1 MKFIS
6 PKVDYAFKKI
16 FGSEQS
22 KDILIS
28 FLNAIIYG
36 GNKTIQSL
44 TIVNPYNPGQV
55 MNLKDTY
62 LDIKAVLS
70 NGSVVIIE
78 MQIARVTAFSKRVVY
93 NLAKAY
99 SNQLGIGENY
109 LTLNPVIAVTITD
122 FVLFN
127 TSQDVINQFV
137 FQEKNHKFEYPD
149 PELQLIFVELPKFQ
163 KSLSELT
170 SLSDKWIYFL
180 KEAARLDNIPDSLGE
195 VSEIKLAL
203 NIANQA
209 KMTEDEL
216 DVVERRGIMLQDEK
230 GRITYAAE
238 QGEAKGREKG
248 RLQEAIALVMRLL
261 KKRFGELPKA
271 ISTKVE
277 NLPLQE
283 LENLTEEILDLNRLE
298 DLERW
303 LDEHSPS

>member
-44 TIVNPYNPGQV
+44 TIVNPYNPGQA
-55 MNLKDTY
+55 MSIKDTY
-62 LDIKAVLS
+62 LDIKAVLA

-127 TSQDVINQFV
+127 VSHDVINQFV

-149 PELQLIFVELPKFQ
+149 PELQLIFVELPKFH

-180 KEAARLDNIPDSLGE
+180 KEAAHLDNIPDSLGE
-195 VSEIKLAL
+195 VAEIEVAL

-209 KMTEDEL
+209 KMTSEEL
-216 DVVERRGIMLQDEK
+216 DIVERRGIMLQDEK

-238 QGEAKGREKG
+238 QGEAKGR
-248 RLQEAIALVMRLL
+248 LQEAIALVMRLL
-261 KKRFGELPKA
+261 KKRFGELPEA
-271 ISTKVE
+271 ISTKIE
-277 NLPLQE
+277 TLPLQE

>member
-22 KDILIS
+22 KEVLIS
-28 FLNAIIYG
+28 FLNAIIYNG
-36 GNKTIQSL
+36 DKIIQSL
-44 TIVNPYNPGQV
+44 TIANPYNPGQAIT
-55 MNLKDTY
+55 LKDTY
-62 LDIKAVLS
+62 LDIKAVLA

-78 MQIARVTAFSKRVVY
+78 MQIARVTAFSKRIVY
-93 NLAKAY
+93 NLSKAY
-99 SNQLGIGENY
+99 SNQSGIGENY
-109 LTLNPVIAVTITD
+109 LILNPVIGVTITD
-122 FVLFN
+122 FILFN
-127 TSQDVINQFV
+127 NTPDVINQFV
-137 FQEKNHKFEYPD
+137 FQEKNKNFEYPD
-149 PELQLIFVELPKFQ
+149 PELQLIFVELPKFK

-180 KEAARLDNIPDSLGE
+180 KEAASLDNIPNNLGD
-195 VSEIKLAL
+195 VSEIELAL

-209 KMTEDEL
+209 KMTVEEL
-216 DVVERRGIMLQDEK
+216 EVVERRGIMLQDEK

-238 QGEAKGREKG
+238 QGEEKGREKG

-261 KKRFGELPKA
+261 NKRFGEVPEV

-277 NLPLQE
+277 RLPLQD

>member
-36 GNKTIQSL
+36 GNKIIQSL
-44 TIVNPYNPGQV
+44 TIVNPYNPGQS
-55 MNLKDTY
+55 MSLKDTY
-62 LDIKAVLS
+62 LDVKAVLS

-93 NLAKAY
+93 NLSKAY

-127 TSQDVINQFV
+127 ASQDVINQFV

-149 PELQLIFVELPKFQ
+149 PELQLIFVELPKFH

-180 KEAARLDNIPDSLGE
+180 KEAAHLDNIPDSLGE
-195 VSEIKLAL
+195 VAEIEVAL

-209 KMTEDEL
+209 KMTSEEL
-216 DVVERRGIMLQDEK
+216 DIVERRGIMLQDEK

-238 QGEAKGREKG
+238 QGEAKGRY
-248 RLQEAIALVMRLL
+248 QEAIALVMRLL
-261 KKRFGELPKA
+261 KKRFGELPEA
-271 ISTKVE
+271 ISTKIE
-277 NLPLQE
+277 SLPLQE

>member
-22 KDILIS
+22 KEVLIS
-28 FLNAIIYG
+28 FLNAIIYNG
-36 GNKTIQSL
+36 DKTIQSL
-44 TIVNPYNPGQV
+44 TIANPYNPGQAIT
-55 MNLKDTY
+55 LKDTY
-62 LDIKAVLS
+62 LDIKAVLA

-78 MQIARVTAFSKRVVY
+78 MQIARVTAFSKRIVY
-93 NLAKAY
+93 NLSKAY

-109 LTLNPVIAVTITD
+109 LILNPVIAVTITD
-122 FVLFN
+122 FILFN
-127 TSQDVINQFV
+127 NTPDVINQFV
-137 FQEKNHKFEYPD
+137 FQEKNKKFEYPD
-149 PELQLIFVELPKFQ
+149 PELQLIFVELPKFK

-180 KEAARLDNIPDSLGE
+180 KEAASLDNIPNNLGD
-195 VSEIKLAL
+195 VSEIELAL

-209 KMTEDEL
+209 KMTVEEL
-216 DVVERRGIMLQDEK
+216 EVVERRGIMLQDEK

-261 KKRFGELPKA
+261 NKRLGEVPEA

-277 NLPLQE
+277 SLPLQE

>member
-22 KDILIS
+22 KEVLIS
-28 FLNAIIYG
+28 FLNAIIYNG
-36 GNKTIQSL
+36 DKIIQSL
-44 TIVNPYNPGQV
+44 TIANPYNPGQAIT
-55 MNLKDTY
+55 LKDTY
-62 LDIKAVLS
+62 LDIKAVLA

-78 MQIARVTAFSKRVVY
+78 MQIARVTAFSKRIVY
-93 NLAKAY
+93 NLSKAY

-109 LTLNPVIAVTITD
+109 LILNPVIGVTITD
-122 FVLFN
+122 FILFN
-127 TSQDVINQFV
+127 NTPDVINQFV
-137 FQEKNHKFEYPD
+137 FQEKNKNFEYPD
-149 PELQLIFVELPKFQ
+149 PELQLIFVELPKFK

-180 KEAARLDNIPDSLGE
+180 KEAASLDNIPNNLGD
-195 VSEIKLAL
+195 VSEIELAL

-209 KMTEDEL
+209 KMTVEEL
-216 DVVERRGIMLQDEK
+216 EVVERRGIMLQDEK

-238 QGEAKGREKG
+238 QGEEKGREKG

-261 KKRFGELPKA
+261 NKRFGEVPEV

-277 NLPLQE
+277 RLPLQD

>member
-22 KDILIS
+22 KEILIS

-36 GNKTIQSL
+36 GRKNIQSL
-44 TIVNPYNPGQV
+44 TIVNPYNPGQA
-55 MNLKDTY
+55 MSFKDTY
-62 LDIKAVLS
+62 LDIKAVLA

-99 SNQLGIGENY
+99 SNQLGIGENH

-127 TSQDVINQFV
+127 ASQDVINQFV

-149 PELQLIFVELPKFQ
+149 PELQLIFVELPKFH

-170 SLSDKWIYFL
+170 TLSDKWIYFL
-180 KEAARLDNIPDSLGE
+180 KEAAHLDNIPDSLGE
-195 VSEIKLAL
+195 VAEIEVAL

-209 KMTEDEL
+209 KMTSEEL
-216 DVVERRGIMLQDEK
+216 DIVERRGIMLQDEK

-238 QGEAKGREKG
+238 QG

-261 KKRFGELPKA
+261 KKRFGELPEA
-271 ISTKVE
+271 ISTQVE
-277 NLPLQE
+277 SLPLQD
-283 LENLTEEILDLNRLE
+283 LENLTEEILDLNHLE

-303 LDEHSPS
+303 LDERSPSQ